1 MFGMSESEYH
11 FIMNTFVEPLK
22 KEKLEVYFF
31 GSCTRGENKKY
42 SDLDIVLV
50 NVGSRKTFVSELI
63 EQIELSNFP
72 YKIDVV
78 FDEDLAESY
87 RSNVESDMKKV

>member
-63 EQIELSNFP
+63 EQITINGALLMSIIHRRINHEG
-72 YKIDVV
+72 YKK
-78 FDEDLAESY
+78 SY
-87 RSNVESDMKKV
+87 RKCFKS